1 MQYQDL
7 IEETFLSC
15 KAYVESALP
24 ACSAILSQAIG
35 KSISILEGGGI
46 LYFAGN
52 GGSAADCSH
61 IASELVG
68 AFEKIAAPLPAIAF
82 TTDVAILTS
91 VANDFSFDRVF
102 LQQVQAM
109 VRPSDQ
115 LWLLSTSGESGNLL
129 RAAIW
134 AREYGIS
141 TVGLL
146 GKNGGKLAS
155 QVDFPIIVPGDNTQR
170 IQEVHILMLHTLAAA
185 LKRHFPEGILQK
197 DR

>member
-1 MQYQDL
+1 MQYEDL

-24 ACSAILSQAIG
+24 ACRAMLAEAIG
-35 KSISILEGGGI
+35 KSISILESGGT

-68 AFEKIAAPLPAIAF
+68 AFEKIATPLPAIAF

-102 LQQVQAM
+102 LQQVQAL

-134 AREYGIS
+134 AREHGIS

-155 QVDFPIIVPGDNTQR
+155 QVDFPVIVPGDNTQR

-185 LKRHFPEGILQK
+185 LKHRFAQGIPQK
-197 DR
+197 DQ